1 MATPADSVA
10 ILNIYAPYVQDTAV
24 SFETEVPPLEEFTAR
39 IERISAKYP
48 YLVYEADGKVVG
60 YAYASRHRE
69 RAAYCYDVDLSIYF
83 APEHHGTGKAARLY
97 GALFALLAELGYCN
111 TYAAYT
117 EPNEKSRRFHEKCGF
132 SPVGTFHHTGYKFGR
147 WHDVTWV
154 EKALKTPEQRP
165 ALLKSIRELPAKRVG
180 ELLRPF

>member
-10 ILNIYAPYVQDTAV
+10 ILKIYAPYVQDTAV

-48 YLVYEADGKVVG
+48 YLVYEADGKAVG

-69 RAAYCYDVDLSIYF
+69 RAAYCYDVDLSVYF
-83 APEHHGTGKAARLY
+83 APEHHGKGEAARLY
-97 GALFALLAELGYCN
+97 GALLALLEELGYCN
-111 TYAAYT
+111 AYAAYT

-132 SPVGTFHHTGYKFGR
+132 TPIGTFRHTGFKFGR
-147 WHDVTWV
+147 WHDVTWM
-154 EKALKTPEQRP
+154 EKVLRP
-165 ALLKSIRELPAKRVG
+165 AEESPPVLKSIRELPAGRVG
-180 ELLRPF
+180 ELLKQF